1 MSQKTEVVITARDE
15 TRAGFAS
22 AQNGMKA
29 LASSAQSLTGGLG
42 GLKSAAST
50 LLPVLGGLG
59 AALSIANFA
68 ETINGTIKFAAAL
81 DDMSERT
88 GASVENLSA
97 LAGVA
102 KIGGHDLD
110 MVESS
115 VIKLNK
121 ALQGS
126 DDEAKG
132 AAKALAAIGLSIK
145 DLRDKD
151 PAQAMLD
158 VAKALDN
165 FADSGEKTAVAMA
178 VLGKAGAQ
186 ALPFLKDLA
195 EKGELVG
202 KVTAEQAAQAEK
214 YEKNMAR
221 LSAQLSAAG
230 KAVAFDLLDPL
241 VDLSAKMVAAAENG
255 DKLKAVLL
263 GLAGIGKIP
272 IDIVFGSTKADASV
286 AGTIKDF
293 EGKLGG
299 LQKEL
304 ENTGG
309 KGGVGFVSK
318 LLFGGRTREDV
329 QRDIDVTKNQLDA
342 LKKFGDKIE
351 PKKSESGEQKPKIEF
366 KSAPEP
372 KPKTGGGGSARSQI
386 DDAERM
392 LATMRERITLNEQD
406 LQSVDKM
413 TAVEK
418 EAAKVKLQLESGT
431 LKATAAQK
439 TAILANFEQL
449 AAQEKALIAQE
460 EFRRGVEQLEQTNAR
475 QRQAMVEQTEA
486 LKRSAET
493 YGLAESTI
501 SSMVTARL
509 EDAIATARQNGASED
524 AIATLEDE
532 LDLRMKLTSAME
544 DNDLAR
550 LVSNTT
556 SAKAKKTESDIATLD
571 RALASG
577 KIDKKQYE
585 EAISGIKENV
595 SELDEFTKQAARN
608 MQDAFADFLFDPFAN
623 GTKGMVVAFAD
634 AVRKMAAQALS
645 AQIMNKLFGDMGKTG
660 ELGGLVGSLLGLGTS
675 AASGASAASS
685 TAAFIPYLWADGG
698 IMTSD
703 GPLPLRKYAGGGI
716 ARSPQ
721 LAMFGE
727 GSSPEAYVPLP
738 DGRRIPVAMSGGGAA
753 QPQNIRIVNAF
764 DSSVIGDYL
773 GSSAGEKIIMNAV
786 QRNAGSFRQAM
797 A

>member
-68 ETINGTIKFAAAL
+68 ETITGTIKFAAAL
-81 DDMSERT
+81 DDMAERT

-102 KIGGHDLD
+102 KIGGHDLE

-158 VAKALDN
+158 IAKALDN

-178 VLGKAGAQ
+178 ILGKSGAQ

-202 KVTAEQAAQAEK
+202 KVTDEQAAQAEK

-221 LSAQLSAAG
+221 LSMQLSATG

-241 VDLSAKMVAAAENG
+241 VDLSAKMVAAAESG
-255 DKLKAVLL
+255 DKLKAILL

-286 AGTIKDF
+286 SGTIKDF

-304 ENTGG
+304 EDTGS

-318 LLFGGRTREDV
+318 LLFGGRSREDV

-351 PKKSESGEQKPKIEF
+351 PKKSESGEQKPKIDF

-372 KPKTGGGGSARSQI
+372 KPKTGGGGGGSRSQI

-418 EAAKVKLQLESGT
+418 ESAKVKFQLETGT
-431 LKATAAQK
+431 LKATEAQK
-439 TAILANFEQL
+439 QAILANFEQL
-449 AAQEKALIAQE
+449 AAQEKALKAQE
-460 EFRRGVEQLEQTNAR
+460 EYRRGVEQLEQTNIK
-475 QRQAMVEQTEA
+475 QRQAMVEQIEL
-486 LKRSAET
+486 LKQSAET

-501 SSMVTARL
+501 SSMVSARL
-509 EDAIATARQNGASED
+509 EDAIAIARQNGASED
-524 AIATLEDE
+524 AIAVLEDE
-532 LDLRMKLTSAME
+532 LDLRKKLTAALE

-550 LVSNTT
+550 LVSNTA
-556 SAKAKKTESDIATLD
+556 SAKAKKTDADLATLD

-585 EAISGIKENV
+585 EAISGIKDSV
-595 SELDEFTKQAARN
+595 SELDEFTRQAARN
-608 MQDAFADFLFDPFAN
+608 MQTAFADFLFDPFSDGVQSMAQKFA
-623 GTKGMVVAFAD
+623 TAIQRMIAD
-634 AVRKMAAQALS
+634 AAAAQL
-645 AQIMNKLFGDMGKTG
+645 MNILFGDMGKTG
-660 ELGGLVGSLLGLGTS
+660 KISGLVGSGIDWL
-675 AASGASAASS
+675 ASN
-685 TAAFIPYLWADGG
+685 FEFADGG
-698 IMTSD
+698 VMTSA
-703 GPLPLRKYAGGGI
+703 GPMPLHKYARGGI
-716 ARSPQ
+716 ATTPQ
-721 LAMFGE
+721 MAMFGE
-727 GSSPEAYVPLP
+727 GSTPEAYVPLP
-738 DGRRIPVAMSGGGAA
+738 DGRRIPVQMAGGAS
-753 QPQNIRIVNAF
+753 PNITVHVN
-764 DSSVIGDYL
+764 SQTGDPAEIRRSAASGARTAL
-773 GSSAGEKIIMNAV
+773 GIMG
-786 QRNAGSFRQAM
+786 GSRRYG
-797 A
+797 

>member
-1 MSQKTEVVITARDE
+1 MSRKTEVVITARDE

-22 AQNGMKA
+22 AEKGMKE
-29 LASSAQSLTGGLG
+29 LSGWAQKLTGGLG

-59 AALSIANFA
+59 TALSIANFA
-68 ETINGTIKFAAAL
+68 ETITGTIKFAAAL
-81 DDMSERT
+81 DDMAERT

-97 LAGVA
+97 LASVA
-102 KIGGHDLD
+102 KLGGHDLE

-158 VAKALDN
+158 IAKALDN

-178 VLGKAGAQ
+178 ILGKSGAQ

-202 KVTAEQAAQAEK
+202 KVTAEQAAQAEQ

-221 LSAQLSAAG
+221 LNAQLSAAG
-230 KAVAFDLLDPL
+230 KAVAMDMLPSL
-241 VDLSAKMVAAAENG
+241 VDLSKEMVTAAEKG
-255 DKLKAVLL
+255 DKLTAILL

-286 AGTIKDF
+286 SGTIKDF

-299 LQKEL
+299 LQAKLKDAES
-304 ENTGG
+304 GG
-309 KGGVGFVSK
+309 G
-318 LLFGGRTREDV
+318 LLGRLVYGKPEDIRRE
-329 QRDIDVTKNQLDA
+329 IEVTQNQLTA
-342 LKKFGDKIE
+342 LKQFGDKIE
-351 PKKSESGEQKPKIEF
+351 PKKSESGEKKPKIDF

-372 KPKTGGGGSARSQI
+372 KPKTGGGGGGSRSQI
-386 DDAERM
+386 DEAERM

-418 EAAKVKLQLESGT
+418 ESAKVKFQLETGT
-431 LKATAAQK
+431 LKATEAQK
-439 TAILANFEQL
+439 QAILANFEQL

-460 EFRRGVEQLEQTNAR
+460 EYRRGVEQLEQTNIK
-475 QRQAMVEQTEA
+475 QRQAMVEQIEL
-486 LKRSAET
+486 LKQSAET

-501 SSMVTARL
+501 SSMVSARL
-509 EDAIATARQNGASED
+509 EDAIAIARQNGASED
-524 AIATLEDE
+524 AIAVLEDE
-532 LDLRMKLTSAME
+532 LDLRKKLTAALE

-550 LVSNTT
+550 LVSNTA
-556 SAKAKKTESDIATLD
+556 SAKAKKTDADLATLD

-585 EAISGIKENV
+585 EAISGIKDSV
-595 SELDEFTKQAARN
+595 SELDEFTRQAARN
-608 MQDAFADFLFDPFAN
+608 MQTAFADFLFDPFSDGVQSMAQKF
-623 GTKGMVVAFAD
+623 GTAIQRMIAD
-634 AVRKMAAQALS
+634 AAAAQL
-645 AQIMNKLFGDMGKTG
+645 MNILFGDMGKTG
-660 ELGGLVGSLLGLGTS
+660 KISGLVGKGIDWF
-675 AASGASAASS
+675 ASN
-685 TAAFIPYLWADGG
+685 FEFADGG
-698 IMTSD
+698 IMTSA
-703 GPLPLRKYAGGGI
+703 GPLPLHKYARGGI
-716 ARSPQ
+716 ATTPQ
-721 LAMFGE
+721 MAMFGE
-727 GSSPEAYVPLP
+727 GSTPEAYVPLP
-738 DGRRIPVAMSGGGAA
+738 DGRRIPVQMAGGAS
-753 QPQNIRIVNAF
+753 PNITVYVN
-764 DSSVIGDYL
+764 SQTGDPAEIRRSAASGARTAL
-773 GSSAGEKIIMNAV
+773 GIMG
-786 QRNAGSFRQAM
+786 GSRRYG
-797 A
+797 